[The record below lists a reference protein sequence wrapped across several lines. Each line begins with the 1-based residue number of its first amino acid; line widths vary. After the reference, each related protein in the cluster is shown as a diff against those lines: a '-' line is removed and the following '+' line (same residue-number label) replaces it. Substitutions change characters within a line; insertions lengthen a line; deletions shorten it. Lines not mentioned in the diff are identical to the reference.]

1 MSERSRAFGR
11 RAAGEINT
19 QATRA
24 LAAAALVLT
33 VLAGMWLLEIVD
45 QLIGNQLDVYGIRA
59 RHVGDLPQIFTAPF
73 LHGSFDHL
81 IANTIPFAALGFL
94 AALRGMGKFLMTSLI
109 VIVIGGL
116 GVWFTGPPN
125 SETLGASIL
134 VFGYFGYLLG
144 RGVFE
149 RHIFDLLIA
158 IAVVVLYGGIVYG
171 VFPNDSRISWQGHL
185 FGLVGGLIAAFLLRR
200 RDRV

>member
-1 MSERSRAFGR
+1 MGEKGRAFGR
-11 RAAGEINT
+11 RAAGELGT

-33 VLAGMWLLEIVD
+33 VLAGMWLLELAD
-45 QLIGNQLDVYGIRA
+45 QLMGNQLDQYGIRA
-59 RHVGDLPQIFTAPF
+59 RHTGDLPQIFTAPF

-94 AALRGMGKFLMTSLI
+94 AALRGMSKFLMTSLI
-109 VIVIGGL
+109 VIIVGGL

-149 RHIFDLLIA
+149 RHIFDLLVA
-158 IAVVVLYGGIVYG
+158 VAVVVLYGGIIYG
-171 VFPNDSRISWQGHL
+171 VFPSGPRISWQGHL

-200 RDRV
+200 RDRA